1 MNKKEAKTW
10 EPTNDQN
17 IGIIS
22 SVYKFIREELSDLQ
36 EVT

>member
-1 MNKKEAKTW
+1 MKKEGMTW
-10 EPTNDQN
+10 EPTHEQN

-22 SVYKFIREELSDLQ
+22 CVYKFIREELSELQ